1 LYKRVRPDDGTMYFF
16 GLSKE
21 EVLSQK
27 HVVSYK
33 ETSKQNPI
41 NMVTLFGRQVEIIQI
56 LVCFK
61 F

>member
-1 LYKRVRPDDGTMYFF
+1 MYFF

-33 ETSKQNPI
+33 ETSKQTPI
-41 NMVTLFGRQVEIIQI
+41 NMVTLFGRQVEIVLLIQI